1 MDEQQSKEVQA
12 APAAWDLGAMYR
24 VISEL
29 LLNPA
34 FRDEERIAQNLAR
47 LGNSPVRECIE
58 RFLASPRAF
67 DVEEYTQTLE
77 LSPPCPLYFGA
88 YIYEEPSSCRGAG
101 ASGRNQ
107 FMIELAALYE
117 HFGFTLGDQELPDF
131 VPVAVEFLAVSLE
144 HPERD
149 GIGLR
154 KRLVDKYVHAGLAPL
169 RKALQKYESVYEH
182 LIEALEIAV
191 NEDLERL
198 ADDPVWLPPEVKDT
212 IPKRPA
218 AAAASH
224 NHVMPGGQPR

>member
-1 MDEQQSKEVQA
+1 MDDQKMAQPHA
-12 APAAWDLGAMYR
+12 APASWDLGPMYR

-34 FRDEERIAQNLAR
+34 FRDEERVAENLAR
-47 LGNSPVRECIE
+47 LGNSPVRDLIE
-58 RFLASPRAF
+58 RFLASPQAF
-67 DVEEYTQTLE
+67 DVDEYTQTLE
-77 LSPPCPLYFGA
+77 LSPPCPLYLGA

-131 VPVAVEFLAVSLE
+131 VPVAVDFLAVSLE

-149 GIGLR
+149 EIGLR

-169 RKALQKYESVYEH
+169 RKALQKYESVYDH

-198 ADDPVWLPPEVKDT
+198 ADDPIWLAPEVKDT
-212 IPKRPA
+212 IPQRPGGA
-218 AAAASH
+218 PSH
-224 NHVMPGGQPR
+224 NLYMAGGQQR